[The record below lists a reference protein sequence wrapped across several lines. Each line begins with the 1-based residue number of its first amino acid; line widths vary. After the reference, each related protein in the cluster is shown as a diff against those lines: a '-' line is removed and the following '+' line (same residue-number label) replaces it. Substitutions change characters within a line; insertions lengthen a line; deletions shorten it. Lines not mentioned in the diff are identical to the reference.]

1 MKTFARHINLL
12 LIAALVLAGVSP
24 ACEFISGRSLAE
36 ICKADGTVEKTA
48 IPAELEIFLAAKV
61 DKTTDDN
68 SKHIDLSDC
77 AFCFTQGNL
86 KLSLAKAISTPAPA
100 VISSVLALSLHATA
114 PVQSSL
120 SPFEARGPP
129 SLLS

>member
-48 IPAELEIFLAAKV
+48 IPAELEIFLAAKL
-61 DKTTDDN
+61 TRQRTIIPN
-68 SKHIDLSDC
+68 TSISRIAPFALPR
-77 AFCFTQGNL
+77 
-86 KLSLAKAISTPAPA
+86 AI
-100 VISSVLALSLHATA
+100 
-114 PVQSSL
+114 
-120 SPFEARGPP
+120 
-129 SLLS
+129 